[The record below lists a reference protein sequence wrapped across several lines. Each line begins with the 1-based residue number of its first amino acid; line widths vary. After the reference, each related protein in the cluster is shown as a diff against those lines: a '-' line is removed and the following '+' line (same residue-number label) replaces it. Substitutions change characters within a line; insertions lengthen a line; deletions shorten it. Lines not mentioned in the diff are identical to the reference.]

1 MVVPEASPSH
11 SLFGLLRHRGEFWLK
26 ASLLF
31 EPGVV
36 VTDIPLLPEERASVA
51 LHADRPLEP
60 ERTVVLVP
68 VSGVNDAT
76 IRAVVY
82 AKSLR
87 PSAVEAL
94 FFATDSVEETRI
106 VEEWGAAA
114 MDIPLSVV
122 EAPFRD
128 YGAPL
133 LQEIRHYTARED
145 TVVTVVL
152 PEIVVRHWWEHR
164 CTGRPPCSSS
174 GS

>member
-1 MVVPEASPSH
+1 
-11 SLFGLLRHRGEFWLK
+11 
-26 ASLLF
+26 
-31 EPGVV
+31 VV

-68 VSGVNDAT
+68 VSGINDAT
-76 IRAVVY
+76 TRAVVY

-94 FFATDSVEETRI
+94 FFGTDPAEETRI
-106 VEEWGAAA
+106 VEEWGAAG

-133 LQEIRHYTARED
+133 LQEVRRHTVRED

-152 PEIVVRHWWEHR
+152 PEIVVRHWWEQPLHGQTALFFKR
-164 CTGRPPCSSS
+164 LLIFEPRVVVTSVPFRL
-174 GS
+174 